1 MPPSVTRRAFLASGA
16 GTAAALAATAP
27 AAAASAPPSPELR
40 LLTSR
45 SGVYTPA
52 KGEAVLQFS
61 FDFPE
66 ASVQVG
72 PLLMGFRVQTYENA
86 YAIDPTVTRV
96 ARDGNRT
103 ILTCDGLLWAGGQE
117 KAPGRLVAEFMV
129 EADGT
134 VQWTAKAEAP
144 HPVKSVT
151 TVVRGLPRGEISVS
165 GQDFTDLK
173 DDEKVF
179 EYPNFFHGV
188 ATPLAVLKAADG
200 RHFALSARQTA
211 VRTCRFFF
219 QPGPDGY
226 RIELIHEGE
235 GWAKATSLATPPWR
249 VGPAADYAT
258 AAAPH
263 FAHVEKTYGI
273 PPLATRPDMP
283 AWMREVDLVLS
294 IHGAHWTG
302 YIFNDYARILEI
314 LRWAATRID
323 PKRVMVFLPAW
334 DGRYYWNYPLYQPD
348 PRMGGAEGFKRLV
361 AQAQKLG
368 FRIVPMFGT
377 NSANT
382 VWEEF
387 KLFAD
392 ATTERVDGD
401 SFDLNWVDWDND
413 RSGEGW
419 MPFMNLGVES
429 WRRWLGARISATITQ
444 FGVDGYFLDIA
455 GAAINNTKADMH
467 EGTRLLVQDLA
478 QRHPGIPPVGEMLY
492 DAQMAF
498 IPMSH
503 VTRYALA
510 PAAYDGHVR
519 SYQHLSRPA
528 PGRGST
534 GVHEAGFGTYKPEIP
549 PHQRAI
555 PTITVVD
562 DTFDKERAA
571 MADYIKQAKAWGEAR
586 RK

>member
-1 MPPSVTRRAFLASGA
+1 M
-16 GTAAALAATAP
+16 
-27 AAAASAPPSPELR
+27 
-40 LLTSR
+40 LTSR
-45 SGVYTPA
+45 TGIHTPA

-96 ARDGNRT
+96 VRDGDRVT
-103 ILTCDGLLWAGGQE
+103 LACDGLLWAGGQE
-117 KAPGRLVAEFMV
+117 KAPGKLVAEFTV

-134 VQWTAKAEAP
+134 VQWTARAEAQ
-144 HPVKSVT
+144 HPVKSIT

-165 GQDFTDLK
+165 GQEFTDLK

-200 RHFALSARQTA
+200 RHYSLSARQTA

-226 RIELIHEGE
+226 RVELIHEGE
-235 GWAKATSLATPPWR
+235 GWAKTTSLATPPWR

-258 AAAPH
+258 AAAAH

-273 PPLATRPDMP
+273 PPVASRPDMP

-302 YIFNDYARILEI
+302 YIFNDYARTLEI
-314 LRWAATRID
+314 LRWAAKQID

-348 PRMGGAEGFKRLV
+348 PRMGGVEGFQRLV
-361 AQAQKLG
+361 TQARKLG
-368 FRIVPMFGT
+368 FRIVPMFGA

-387 KLFAD
+387 KQFAD
-392 ATTERVDGD
+392 ATTDRVDGD
-401 SFDLNWVDWDND
+401 AFDLNWVDWDND

-429 WRRWLGARISATITQ
+429 WRRWLTERISATIKQ

-455 GAAINNTKADMH
+455 GAAVNNTKADMH
-467 EGTRLLVQDLA
+467 EGTRLLVEELA
-478 QRHPGIPPVGEMLY
+478 RRHPGIPPVGEMLY

-510 PAAYDGHVR
+510 PAACDDHVR

-534 GVHEAGFGTYKPEIP
+534 GVHEAGFGHYKPQIP
-549 PHQRAI
+549 AGQRAI
-555 PTITVVD
+555 PTITLVD

-571 MADYIKQAKAWGEAR
+571 MADYIKQAKTWGEAR
-586 RK
+586 RM